1 MVYSRVFKNVTI
13 DLSLQLCFNNAAIG
27 PCYNH
32 VLNAAQ
38 SGFIAVFFTKRSYRS
53 QLYGVKN
60 AAIG

>member
-38 SGFIAVFFTKRSYRS
+38 SGFIAVFFTKPSYRS
-53 QLYGVKN
+53 QL
-60 AAIG
+60 